1 MQWLIR
7 LEPGQADR
15 YYQKEASERKKG
27 WNIYCSQSQPPSNLL
42 VGFFKTNLVAFV
54 TLSLGLAE

>member
-15 YYQKEASERKKG
+15 YYQKEASEKKKVG
-27 WNIYCSQSQPPSNLL
+27 IFFALSLNPSNFL

>member
-15 YYQKEASERKKG
+15 YYQKEASERKKIFFALSL
-27 WNIYCSQSQPPSNLL
+27 NPSNLL

>member
-15 YYQKEASERKKG
+15 YYQKEASEKKKVG
-27 WNIYCSQSQPPSNLL
+27 IFFALSLNPSNLL
-42 VGFFKTNLVAFV
+42 VGFLKQ
-54 TLSLGLAE
+54 TL